1 MACKQVWWLSLW
13 LTVWLLCGPITA
25 QEEAEKKSED
35 KPAAEKKDDSQPAE
49 ASAGHKTKLAIIHLD
64 NPTGVAVNTAGN
76 GHVFVVS
83 KQGVFRYVP
92 GSSGTPAKIFLE
104 VQGFP
109 TDVYGK
115 GPMYDIGPLGVTLWG
130 TDRLIVTDGSRKDGE
145 EVVRIYKIADK
156 APEAGAI
163 PKEDAAEFTLGPIA
177 PSEQSPNGEG
187 NFYAAVIWNDAIY
200 VTSNGD
206 DTKGWVLKAEIKDG
220 KPGPL
225 TPAIAT
231 KEQTEVDAPIAITV
245 TPDKSALV
253 IGQGGEVN
261 VPGDSLLTFYSADGK
276 LTKKYATGLHDICGL
291 AYSPSGKLYAVDFAW
306 VDPSQ
311 GGLFELVIE
320 GDNCIAKKVN
330 LLDKEGKP
338 QQLDRPTSLAF
349 DKDGGLYIT
358 VFGTGQDTGM
368 NPKGGVI
375 RVEPGL

>member
-1 MACKQVWWLSLW
+1 MARMQGWWWSFCLTGALLGGPLW
-13 LTVWLLCGPITA
+13 A
-25 QEEAEKKSED
+25 QND
-35 KPAAEKKDDSQPAE
+35 AEKKDDAP
-49 ASAGHKTKLAIIHLD
+49 AGHKTKLAIIHLD

-92 GSSGTPAKIFLE
+92 GAAGSPSKIFLE

-109 TDVYGK
+109 SDVYGK
-115 GPMYDIGPLGVTLWG
+115 GPMYDIGPLGVTMWG
-130 TDRLIVTDGSRKDGE
+130 TDRLIVSDGSRKDGE
-145 EVVRIYKIADK
+145 EVVRVYKIADK
-156 APEAGAI
+156 APEVNTI

-177 PSEQSPNGEG
+177 PGDQSPNGEG
-187 NFYAAVIWNDAIY
+187 NFYASVVWNDAIY

-231 KEQTEVDAPIAITV
+231 KEQTGVDAPIAITV
-245 TPDKSALV
+245 APDKSALV

-261 VPGDSLLTFYSADGK
+261 VPGDSLLTFYNSEGTI
-276 LTKKYATGLHDICGL
+276 TKKYATGLHDICGL

-320 GDNCIAKKVN
+320 GDTCTAKKVP

-338 QQLDRPTSLAF
+338 LQLDRPTSLAF

-358 VFGTGQDTGM
+358 VFGTGQDTGD